1 MKNTS
6 LTRKARQD
14 ENVHCLS
21 YDDGNTYIPSRGE
34 VKHTGDNSHR
44 VFAGE
49 TPLTAMKD
57 GYAST
62 EAIACSRWGP
72 PDKLNKDIGIESMMI
87 RDLLKT
93 GFEGS
98 LYRLTQGVD
107 ALLKTVRLVIVDGWV
122 NAHESKRVINKQRS
136 SMDKR
141 SVGKRKR
148 TRRSNGDD
156 DGFVPHQKHM
166 TLTLSV
172 RERVLMNK
180 FCLWLDGTVR
190 VLARQ
195 SLGRCTC

>member
-6 LTRKARQD
+6 STRKARQD
-14 ENVHCLS
+14 ENMHCLS

-34 VKHTGDNSHR
+34 VKHIGDNSHS
-44 VFAGE
+44 VFASK
-49 TPLTAMKD
+49 TPLASMKD
-57 GYAST
+57 GHAST

-72 PDKLNKDIGIESMMI
+72 PDKLNKDIGIESMVI

-98 LYRLTQGVD
+98 LYRLTQGVA
-107 ALLKTVRLVIVDGWV
+107 ALLKTFRLVTVDSWV

-141 SVGKRKR
+141 SVNKRER
-148 TRRSNGDD
+148 TRRISGHD
-156 DGFVPHQKHM
+156 DGFVPHLKRM

-180 FCLWLDGTVR
+180 FCPWLDSTVR